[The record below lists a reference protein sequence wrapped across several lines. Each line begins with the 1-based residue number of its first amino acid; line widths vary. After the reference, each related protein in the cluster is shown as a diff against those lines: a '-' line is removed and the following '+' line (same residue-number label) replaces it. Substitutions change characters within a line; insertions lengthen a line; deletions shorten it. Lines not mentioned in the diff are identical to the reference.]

1 MICPVCGQ
9 EGRVTRTW
17 ASAYYFHA
25 DRTNACIVDYP
36 ALAEAPRDV
45 QQAERMEQDG
55 DTTALRRLWDA
66 EIRQEM
72 AAIHQ
77 APPLEEA

>member
-1 MICPVCGQ
+1 VTCPVCGQ
-9 EGRVTRTW
+9 EGRLLRTW
-17 ASAYYFHA
+17 ASAYYFHTGQ
-25 DRTNACIVDYP
+25 TNACVVDYAASP
-36 ALAEAPRDV
+36 EAPRDL
-45 QQAERMEQDG
+45 QQAERMEADG

-77 APPLEEA
+77 APPLEA